1 MIYSCA
7 IIKMVDPSKDD
18 NQNQAMMDIIA
29 GKQYDAAKEDN
40 QDVDDYLINFDEEEN
55 VVQENV
61 VEENIGEVYIV
72 NQASLIYE
80 IKHNSIRIYIKY

>member
-1 MIYSCA
+1 MHDFTMIYSCA

-29 GKQYDAAKEDN
+29 GKQYDTAKEDN

-55 VVQENV
+55 VV
-61 VEENIGEVYIV
+61 EENIGEVYIV
-72 NQASLIYE
+72 NQPSLIYE